1 MINWKNILYSAT
13 IAANCLLCF
22 LLIFYDRLTV
32 PSLLQVAGRAH
43 PLFLHFPIV
52 LFALFI
58 AWIWIVPKSKLPSN
72 QFFQNTGKWLLLST
86 AFASAITAL
95 MGIFLSK
102 EPGYDQDALSW
113 HKWSGALVSLIAF
126 SWYVFYDQL
135 NKRKILLAASS
146 LLSAIV
152 LIIAGHVGA
161 SITHGDNF
169 LLAPVIKEKK
179 QKKVSF
185 DEAVVFTDM
194 VKPILDAKCMSCHN
208 SKKAKG
214 ELVMETQQLL
224 MKGGKDGALWD
235 TANANLSLILQRIH
249 LPAEEKKHMPPKEKQ
264 QLTDREMAIL
274 YNWIQRGANFKIKVT
289 GLEPTDTLR
298 SMAENMFSSSDEQED
313 YDFAAANEKT
323 IRQLNTNYRAVYP
336 LAKESP
342 GIAVDFFGA
351 SFFKPEQLKDL
362 LEIKTQL
369 VSLNLDKMPVADND
383 LQTIGQ
389 FTNLRSLNL
398 SFSKITGN
406 GLASLDKLSH
416 LKNISLTNTSL
427 KKEDIQKLVSLK
439 ELHHIYIWNSGVSF
453 ADASD
458 IRKKYPSLDIETGM
472 RTDTMFLKINPPII
486 QNEAQVIVD
495 APVQLRLKHF
505 VPGTMIRYT
514 LDGTEPDSINSF
526 AYDNNTF
533 IDKQELMKARAF
545 KKGWHG
551 SDVVEYRF
559 YKATYKA
566 DTVILLKPTD
576 SSYKGKGGK
585 TLNDFVKGNQ
595 NFGDGRWIAFRNNN
609 MDCMMVFQ
617 KPIKPQNITISSI
630 VNVGAWVFPPKDI
643 KIFGGMGSKDLK
655 LLYHLTPAQDTLPLS
670 NYLIPYECKITT
682 GPVKYIKVVV
692 EPIGKIPKQFIPLPE
707 KPKKDEKPKKGEKSK
722 PVNYNGWFFIDE
734 IFVN

>member
-1 MINWKNILYSAT
+1 MMNWKNILYSAT

-22 LLIFYDRLTV
+22 LLFFYDRLIV

-43 PLFLHFPIV
+43 PLILHFPIV

-58 AWIWIVPKSKLPSN
+58 AWIWIVPKSEIPAN
-72 QFFQNTGKWLLLST
+72 QFFQNIGKWLLLST
-86 AFASAITAL
+86 AFVSAITAL

-113 HKWSGALVSLIAF
+113 HKWSGSLVSLIAF

-135 NKRKILLAASS
+135 IKRKILLAGAS
-146 LLSAIV
+146 LLSV
-152 LIIAGHVGA
+152 LVLVIAGHVGA
-161 SITHGDNF
+161 SITHGNNF
-169 LLAPVIKEKK
+169 LLAPVTKEKK

-194 VKPILDAKCMSCHN
+194 VKPILDAKCVSCHN

-214 ELVMETQQLL
+214 ELVMETEQMLI
-224 MKGGKDGALWD
+224 KGGKDGALWD

-249 LPAEEKKHMPPKEKQ
+249 LPQEEKKHMPPKEKQ
-264 QLTDREMAIL
+264 QLTDAEMAIL

-289 GLEPTDTLR
+289 QLEPTDTLR
-298 SMAENMFSSSDEQED
+298 SMAVNMFSSSDEQED
-313 YDFAAANEKT
+313 YDFAEASEKT
-323 IRQLNTNYRAVYP
+323 IRKLNTNYRTVYP

-351 SFFKPEQLKDL
+351 AFFKSEQLKDL

-369 VSLNLDKMPVADND
+369 VSLNLDKMPVTDND

-389 FTNLRSLNL
+389 FTNLRNLNL
-398 SFSKITGN
+398 SFSKITGK
-406 GLASLDKLSH
+406 GLASLDNLRH
-416 LKNISLTNTSL
+416 LKNLSLANTSL
-427 KKEDIQKLVSLK
+427 KKEDIQKLVLLK
-439 ELHHIYIWNSGVSF
+439 ELHRIYIWNAGLSF

-486 QNEAQVIVD
+486 QNEAQVIID
-495 APVQLRLKHF
+495 TPLQLRLKHF
-505 VPGTMIRYT
+505 VPGAMIRYT
-514 LDGTEPDSINSF
+514 LDGTEPDSIHSF
-526 AYDNNTF
+526 AYDNKTF
-533 IDKQELMKARAF
+533 IDKPELMKARAF

-551 SDVVEYRF
+551 SDAVEYRF

-585 TLNDFVKGNQ
+585 TLNDF
-595 NFGDGRWIAFRNNN
+595 
-609 MDCMMVFQ
+609 
-617 KPIKPQNITISSI
+617 
-630 VNVGAWVFPPKDI
+630 
-643 KIFGGMGSKDLK
+643 
-655 LLYHLTPAQDTLPLS
+655 
-670 NYLIPYECKITT
+670 
-682 GPVKYIKVVV
+682 
-692 EPIGKIPKQFIPLPE
+692 
-707 KPKKDEKPKKGEKSK
+707 
-722 PVNYNGWFFIDE
+722 
-734 IFVN
+734 